1 AFQAAHQRLLLWGI
15 SEKEIE
21 QLKRTGKIT
30 RTMTI

>member
-21 QLKRTGKIT
+21 QL
-30 RTMTI
+30 